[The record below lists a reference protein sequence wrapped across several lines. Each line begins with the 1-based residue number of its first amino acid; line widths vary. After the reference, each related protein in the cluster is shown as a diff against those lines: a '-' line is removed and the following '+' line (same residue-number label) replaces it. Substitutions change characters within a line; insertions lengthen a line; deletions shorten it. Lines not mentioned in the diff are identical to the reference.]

1 MKWLYDENI
10 VSTLFLA
17 LIPAMPAAAIVGGL
31 IQYFLTRGLSRPARV
46 LWVTFALLGPLNYG
60 LWRLYNVIED
70 YWGLDRVEPLL
81 INAGIMIA
89 VGVIIGLVLRCL
101 LRPSRTESQAPS
113 SDTEKP

>member
-17 LIPAMPAAAIVGGL
+17 LILAMPAAAIVGGV
-31 IQYFLTRGLSRPARV
+31 IHSFLARGLSRPARV
-46 LWVTFALLGPLNYG
+46 LWVAFALLGPLNYG
-60 LWRLYNVIED
+60 LWRLYNAIED

-89 VGVIIGLVLRCL
+89 LGVVIGLVLRRL
-101 LRPSRTESQAPS
+101 LRPRRTEAPAPS